1 MSRDSVS
8 VVLVVSCRFTLRL
21 LAVEHVSCV
30 VVYRDCMSFLLSAG
44 LSIEIAD
51 GRLVSTEEVQIITVK
66 RYIRYLITETRM
78 EIEALEW
85 LVPHE
90 HAS

>member
-1 MSRDSVS
+1 MY
-8 VVLVVSCRFTLRL
+8 LAL
-21 LAVEHVSCV
+21 LCIEIVCL
-30 VVYRDCMSFLLSAG
+30 FLLLSG
-44 LSIEIAD
+44 LWIETAD
-51 GRLVSTEEVQIITVK
+51 RRLVSTEEVQIVTVK
-66 RYIRYLITETRM
+66 RYLRYLITEARM